1 MTYHVILYSGKE
13 AYRPPDHAV
22 LLMGGFI
29 TMAAKNYRKN
39 SELRLILMSD
49 YRVQLIKR
57 QQTEY

>member
-1 MTYHVILYSGKE
+1 
-13 AYRPPDHAV
+13 
-22 LLMGGFI
+22 MGGFI

-39 SELRLILMSD
+39 SKLRLILMSD